1 MRSKKLKRRLLLAL
15 CVLALG
21 AIGFVFF
28 WPKSYAAAD
37 RAIRANTQYWDL
49 STGSRIAYYKQAADS
64 LSQAYPIIYL
74 HGGPG
79 GQILDTHIQSLAFL
93 SEQGYDVYFYDQIG
107 SGQSAR
113 LEDISEYTVAR
124 HAEDLKA
131 IIERIGAEKVILLGH
146 SWGCLLAINFVQN
159 WPERV
164 ARMILE
170 GPGPILP
177 IRESLARIEAPDSL
191 GLQAPE
197 ASNAQGN
204 LQSYNYRMKLVRKW
218 ANVFGTKLASDAE
231 VDQFFTL
238 LNTNLNKSTSC
249 TAAESEAYPPGGG
262 YYAHIMTYKSFFS
275 VPDKRP
281 LLKTLPIPTLILRGQ
296 CDNQAWGYTQ
306 EYLELL
312 PQVQLEII
320 AGAGHDLIGGGLRE
334 YQGLIRGWL

>member
-1 MRSKKLKRRLLLAL
+1 MRSKKHKRRLLLL
-15 CVLALG
+15 LIVLALG
-21 AIGFVFF
+21 SLGSVFF
-28 WPKSYAAAD
+28 WPKSYAVAD
-37 RAIRANTQYWDL
+37 RQARANTQYWDL

-93 SEQGYDVYFYDQIG
+93 SEQGYDVYYYDQIG

-113 LEDISEYTVAR
+113 LEDITEYSVAR
-124 HAEDLKA
+124 HAADLKA
-131 IIERIGAEKVILLGH
+131 IIEAIGAEKVILLGH

-164 ARMILE
+164 ERMILE

-191 GLQAPE
+191 GLMAPE
-197 ASNAQGN
+197 ASNAEGN

-218 ANVFGTKLASDAE
+218 ANVFGRKLAPDSE
-231 VDQFFTL
+231 VDSFFTL

-249 TAAESEAYPPGGG
+249 AAADSEAYPPGGG
-262 YYAHIMTYKSFFS
+262 YYAHIMTYKSFFT

-281 LLKTLPIPTLILRGQ
+281 MLQSLQIPTLILRGQ

-320 AGAGHDLIGGGLRE
+320 EGAGHDLIGGGLEE